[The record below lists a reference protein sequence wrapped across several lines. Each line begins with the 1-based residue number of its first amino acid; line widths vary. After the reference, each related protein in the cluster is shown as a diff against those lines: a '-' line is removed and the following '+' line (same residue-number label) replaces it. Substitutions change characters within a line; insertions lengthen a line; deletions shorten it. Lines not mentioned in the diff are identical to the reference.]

1 MTAEE
6 IRGLPTSEISSMT
19 MLSGDV
25 ILIGPNSQQDLSKSR
40 QLFTKCDNKCIP
52 SVQGFSMQGSNEN
65 VVLRAKK
72 RNNCKRRRW
81 S

>member
-1 MTAEE
+1 MSPEE
-6 IRGLPTSEISSMT
+6 IRGLPTSEIASMT

-25 ILIGPNSQQDLSKSR
+25 ILIGPNTQQDLSKSR
-40 QLFTKCDNKCIP
+40 QLFIKCDNNCIP
-52 SVQGFSMQGSNEN
+52 SVQGSEN

-72 RNNCKRRRW
+72 RNNRKRRRW